1 MTVTAFGWTAVPW
14 PSSLSSSSSSSSLSL
29 FSLYLISIRLTN
41 TPVLHKFNF
50 NGCDDELLKQLQT
63 INLVQ
68 EGTNNFVNFSS
79 ALALVVNDAKTFK
92 QGSNSKESS
101 NRVIGK
107 RQKAVSPPPRW
118 HPPPPS
124 PPSSPPV
131 YMNYLPSS
139 NCRYIST
146 ME

>member
-14 PSSLSSSSSSSSLSL
+14 PSSSSSSSSSSL
-29 FSLYLISIRLTN
+29 FSLYLRSICLTN
-41 TPVLHKFNF
+41 SPVLHKFNF

-118 HPPPPS
+118 HPPPLLTPFISSCLYELS
-124 PPSSPPV
+124 P
-131 YMNYLPSS
+131 
-139 NCRYIST
+139 
-146 ME
+146 

>member
-1 MTVTAFGWTAVPW
+1 MDKKNWKKRGGSNKFGHFFVTDTHTHTHFTIIYR
-14 PSSLSSSSSSSSLSL
+14 SSPLSL
-29 FSLYLISIRLTN
+29 FSLYLRSIRLTN

-118 HPPPPS
+118 HPPHP
-124 PPSSPPV
+124 
-131 YMNYLPSS
+131 LHLLLF
-139 NCRYIST
+139 I
-146 ME
+146 

>member
-14 PSSLSSSSSSSSLSL
+14 PSSSSSSSLSL
-29 FSLYLISIRLTN
+29 FSLYLRSTRLTN

-118 HPPPPS
+118 HPPLTPFIYS
-124 PPSSPPV
+124 CLYELSF
-131 YMNYLPSS
+131 
-139 NCRYIST
+139 
-146 ME
+146 